1 VVASSGDFA
10 GTSEEVV
17 IEPASASI
25 GTGDFFVRAVYFAAT
40 AADQYNGV
48 VTVVQAAGS
57 SPAPPATGVA
67 PRYQNFT
74 APAAGPLT
82 LGKAAA
88 EPSIGVNWLSETGT
102 NGGRAMYIA
111 LTQTL
116 RVTFNDACAGSPT
129 SLWEDKTFPTT
140 GAITFDPILYTDNAR
155 NNPRP
160 RTIVSQLILGTGS
173 FSTDSAYTD
182 NDGETWLQSQG
193 RGIGQGV
200 DHQTIGGGGPFH
212 APIPAGA
219 IYPNA
224 MYYCAQLPGSA
235 CALSLDGGQTFGPA
249 TQTALPTECGGLH
262 GHIKVGPDGTAY
274 LPNKGCGTE
283 QAAIVSEDNGV
294 TWQIRKVPGSTQG
307 GSDPAVAI
315 GRGDQLPGRGR
326 VYLGYAD
333 GNQRAVIT
341 TSDNRG
347 LTWSTP
353 LDVGAAFGINNVA
366 FPAVMAGDD
375 NRAAFAF
382 LGTPVA
388 GPLQVS
394 ASAVSGT
401 STSRTP
407 TMAARPGTPWM
418 PRRLTQCSAAASGSA
433 AVQTSAATCSTYGHR
448 RRQARPR
455 FGCV

>member
-1 VVASSGDFA
+1 
-10 GTSEEVV
+10 
-17 IEPASASI
+17 
-25 GTGDFFVRAVYFAAT
+25 
-40 AADQYNGV
+40 
-48 VTVVQAAGS
+48 
-57 SPAPPATGVA
+57 
-67 PRYQNFT
+67 
-74 APAAGPLT
+74 
-82 LGKAAA
+82 
-88 EPSIGVNWLSETGT
+88 
-102 NGGRAMYIA
+102 
-111 LTQTL
+111 
-116 RVTFNDACAGSPT
+116 
-129 SLWEDKTFPTT
+129 
-140 GAITFDPILYTDNAR
+140 
-155 NNPRP
+155 
-160 RTIVSQLILGTGS
+160 
-173 FSTDSAYTD
+173 
-182 NDGETWLQSQG
+182 
-193 RGIGQGV
+193 
-200 DHQTIGGGGPFH
+200 
-212 APIPAGA
+212 
-219 IYPNA
+219 

-347 LTWSTP
+347 LTWSHAV
-353 LDVGAAFGINNVA
+353 DVGAAFGINNVA

-388 GPLQVS
+388 GPLQGERFRGVWHLYV
-394 ASAVSGT
+394 AHTYDGGQTWHTVDA
-401 STSRTP
+401 TP
-407 TMAARPGTPWM
+407 TDPMQRGCIWLGGGANICRNMLDFMGIDVDKRGRVLVAYNDGCAGAECSQAARMRSEIPT
-418 PRRLTQCSAAASGSA
+418 RRLA
-433 AVQTSAATCSTYGHR
+433 
-448 RRQARPR
+448 
-455 FGCV
+455 